1 MRRLE
6 GLGRGLRGLG
16 AIAGEPP
23 PFAIAFTGLSTDS
36 LGSYGQVGN
45 HAAISYTITP
55 DNGTETVKWSN
66 SSNPASAATFGTG
79 ANPTTFAAAD
89 GFFVYLH
96 VTDGGDTISRAFPAR
111 YAPGAFGALTG
122 QTFNDDSGNQTYV
135 FAAATGSNLTW
146 TYSLVSPPFGVSI
159 VYATRTITFATDP
172 LVIQTGTPVTVRATD
187 QYGREIDRTFTFS
200 IQEDGGWIIDSPSI
214 VSSPTVNPPVVSG
227 TSIIG

>member
-1 MRRLE
+1 M
-6 GLGRGLRGLG
+6 RGLKLGFGIARGG
-16 AIAGEPP
+16 AGEPP

-36 LGSYGQVGN
+36 MGAYGQVGN

-79 ANPTTFAAAD
+79 ANPTTFASVD
-89 GFFVYLH
+89 GFNVFLH

-135 FAAATGSNLTW
+135 FAAATGANLTW
-146 TYSLVSPPFGVSI
+146 TYSLIDPPSGVSI
-159 VYATRTITFATDP
+159 VSATRTITFATDP
-172 LVIQTGTPVTVRATD
+172 LVIQTGTPVTVRAAD

-214 VSSPTVNPPVVSG
+214 VSSPTVNLPVVSG